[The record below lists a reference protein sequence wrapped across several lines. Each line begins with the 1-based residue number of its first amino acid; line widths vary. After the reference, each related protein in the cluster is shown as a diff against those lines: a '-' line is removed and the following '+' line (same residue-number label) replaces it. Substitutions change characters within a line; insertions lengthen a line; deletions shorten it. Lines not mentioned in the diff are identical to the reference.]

1 MINSNQEA
9 VPLPLLFLYSFLREF
24 HEKWRKMSMKYKIF
38 TVLALLGS
46 TVAELFGGWDTVL
59 KTLLIFMVLDWF
71 TGGIILPAVFCK
83 SPKSP
88 NGALESRTDG
98 SPYAFHDKKGSRYI
112 KRHIRKPAG
121 VNNGKNIQ
129 CFYDCTSSRMITSSI
144 SLLSLTK
151 LETRW

>member
-1 MINSNQEA
+1 
-9 VPLPLLFLYSFLREF
+9 
-24 HEKWRKMSMKYKIF
+24 MKYKIF

-46 TVAELFGGWDTVL
+46 TVAELFGGWDTAL

-71 TGGIILPAVFCK
+71 TGGIILPAVFRK

-98 SPYAFHDKKGSRYI
+98 SSYAFHDKKSSRYI
-112 KRHIRKPAG
+112 KRYIRKPAG

-129 CFYDCTSSRMITSSI
+129 CFTIAQAS
-144 SLLSLTK
+144 
-151 LETRW
+151 E